1 MQFST
6 VAEAGSQ
13 RSGCQPGWGLAWGPS
28 SGRADGCLWL
38 CPQGG
43 WGERSRLL
51 TRTLIQSWGSTLMTL
66 SPPKP
71 CFFVP
76 SPWGLAF
83 NMNLWGW
90 GHKHL
95 VHSRSLGMRG
105 QDPAAPGPEQGWKLG
120 LPLSRRHWRGAV
132 GSRLSPQQPAFSG
145 AHVGAGAAA
154 GRGRSLG
161 RGQCCGM
168 RQGTAPPRGDE
179 HVPGAWG
186 GRCAGGHSPPAP
198 PGSLLA
204 VLGQRLGGLG

>member
-1 MQFST
+1 MP
-6 VAEAGSQ
+6 AWLGSGVGALF
-13 RSGCQPGWGLAWGPS
+13 RACRWLPLAVS
-28 SGRADGCLWL
+28 SGWVGRKITSSYEDANPVLGIHPHDLITPQTLLL
-38 CPQGG
+38 CTIPLGVGLQH
-43 WGERSRLL
+43 E
-51 TRTLIQSWGSTLMTL
+51 
-66 SPPKP
+66 
-71 CFFVP
+71 FV
-76 SPWGLAF
+76 
-83 NMNLWGW
+83 GW

-105 QDPAAPGPEQGWKLG
+105 QDPPAPGPEQGWKLG
-120 LPLSRRHWRGAV
+120 LPLSRRRWRGAV

-168 RQGTAPPRGDE
+168 RQGTVPPRGDE